1 MLRSLVALLLLANLG
16 FFAWSQGWLDNV
28 TGVRAT
34 GDREPERLARQV
46 HPELLRIVTPQVLAA
61 AAASA
66 AESRLACLE
75 AGPFDASGV
84 VAAETALAA
93 TLPSGTWTRTAIERP
108 NTWIVYMGRYP
119 NIEAQKKKEQELSR
133 IRVAFEELT
142 QPADLRP
149 GLSLG
154 RFADRS
160 GAEAALAQFTQ
171 RGISSAK
178 VVELAQASTVYS
190 LRVDRA
196 EPELAAKVA
205 GLKLNALGRG
215 FLPCNRPS

>member
-28 TGVRAT
+28 AGVRAT

-46 HPELLRIVTPQVLAA
+46 HPELVRVVTPQVVA

-93 TLPSGTWTRTAIERP
+93 TLPSGTWTRTVSERA

-119 NIEAQKKKEQELSR
+119 NAEALKKKEQELSR
-133 IRVAFEELT
+133 IRVAFEEVT

-154 RFADRS
+154 RFTERSSAD
-160 GAEAALAQFTQ
+160 AALAQFTQ
-171 RGISSAK
+171 RGINSAK

-196 EPELAAKVA
+196 EPELASKVA

-215 FLPCNRPS
+215 FLPCHRPS